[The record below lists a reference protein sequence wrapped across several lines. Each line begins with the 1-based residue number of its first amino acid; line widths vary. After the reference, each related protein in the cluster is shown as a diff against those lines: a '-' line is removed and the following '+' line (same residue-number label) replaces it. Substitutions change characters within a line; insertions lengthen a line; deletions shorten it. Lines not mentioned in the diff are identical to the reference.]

1 MSPFFDSTYP
11 VRRHPIVVNSQP
23 GGRFPGV
30 ELPPTW
36 FGEAGPEARVVPS
49 ILPQAG
55 NRGAILT
62 VVRAT
67 CLAIRD
73 HALALLH
80 EGRHPQLIGGDH
92 SLAMGSL
99 SATTRR
105 FGRVGVIW
113 IDAHADFNTADTS
126 PSGNPHGMPLAAACG
141 LGDERLTG
149 LFGTHVRP
157 SDVVLIAAREID
169 PGERELLG
177 RHGVWCVSVP
187 DLRSM
192 GAEALAQ
199 AVAERLAGLPVHL
212 SFDFDSLDEAHFAA
226 TGTPSS
232 GGLTPD
238 EAEALLRGLA
248 ARLPIVASDWVEFDP
263 RHAHAD
269 VSAAHAARLHR
280 AFGEALDAARGPRGG
295 SDQAASCA

>member
-1 MSPFFDSTYP
+1 MSLLFDTTHP
-11 VRRHPIVVNSQP
+11 VRRRPVLVHSHP

-36 FGEAGPEARVVPS
+36 FVEAGQDVRVVPS

-55 NRGAILT
+55 NPGAILT
-62 VVRAT
+62 VVRAM

-73 HALALLH
+73 HALGAFQ
-80 EGRHPQLIGGDH
+80 EGHHPQLIGGDH

-113 IDAHADFNTADTS
+113 IDAHADFNTSDTS

-149 LFGTHVRP
+149 LFGTHIRP

-169 PGERELLG
+169 PGERDLLA

-187 DLRSM
+187 DLRVM
-192 GAEALAQ
+192 GPEALAQ
-199 AVAERLAGLPVHL
+199 AVAERLNGLPVHL

-263 RHAHAD
+263 RHPHAD

-280 AFGEALDAARGPRGG
+280 AFGEALDAACGPRGG